1 MGKKDSVSGSLK
13 AIANAAKSKGLQKL
27 RWYCQVCAKQCR
39 DENGFKC
46 HCTSEAHLRQM
57 EIFGM
62 NQGKFVAE
70 YSREFQRDFL
80 NLLAISHRNSR
91 VAATVIYNEY
101 ISNKTHMHMNSTR
114 WTSLTGF
121 IQHLGREGICEIDE
135 TPKGWFLIYR
145 PEDKEEKM
153 RQAMKAKRERA
164 EEDEEERAARL
175 IAEQIERANRNLP
188 DSAKVAAAATEL
200 KRGDDD
206 AHMKLSIANKRVKT
220 DVGALAL
227 AGAAGDANA
236 LDVFKNAQRV
246 ASDAAAGLASKRA
259 GAKPSALQE
268 IMRRGIAAKEAHAAT
283 PNPNPGSD
291 AAGTSGG
298 SAGDDA
304 PWLKR
309 GIVVKVLSKALK
321 GIGLYKK
328 KGVVL
333 ATHDGGFVGEI
344 EVIET
349 GDRVRVDQTE
359 LETVLPSIGGR
370 VLVLRGGAGVV
381 NREAKLTGI
390 DADAYKAT
398 AEMTDGPE
406 RGKTFAFDYE
416 DVCKL
421 SSSGPR

>member
-101 ISNKTHMHMNSTR
+101 ISNKTHVHMNSTR

-164 EEDEEERAARL
+164 EEEDAEHRAQLEQDALVQAQHNLARVEFRGCDRDGRRLLLSAPRAGTLEWTALSDDERIPPSLAALCDEYAGGGDAVGGEGARAA
-175 IAEQIERANRNLP
+175 
-188 DSAKVAAAATEL
+188 
-200 KRGDDD
+200 
-206 AHMKLSIANKRVKT
+206 
-220 DVGALAL
+220 ALAAYV
-227 AGAAGDANA
+227 AGE
-236 LDVFKNAQRV
+236 LPLRQWMLT
-246 ASDAAAGLASKRA
+246 ASS
-259 GAKPSALQE
+259 
-268 IMRRGIAAKEAHAAT
+268 
-283 PNPNPGSD
+283 
-291 AAGTSGG
+291 
-298 SAGDDA
+298 
-304 PWLKR
+304 
-309 GIVVKVLSKALK
+309 
-321 GIGLYKK
+321 
-328 KGVVL
+328 
-333 ATHDGGFVGEI
+333 
-344 EVIET
+344 
-349 GDRVRVDQTE
+349 
-359 LETVLPSIGGR
+359 
-370 VLVLRGGAGVV
+370 
-381 NREAKLTGI
+381 
-390 DADAYKAT
+390 
-398 AEMTDGPE
+398 
-406 RGKTFAFDYE
+406 
-416 DVCKL
+416 C
-421 SSSGPR
+421 